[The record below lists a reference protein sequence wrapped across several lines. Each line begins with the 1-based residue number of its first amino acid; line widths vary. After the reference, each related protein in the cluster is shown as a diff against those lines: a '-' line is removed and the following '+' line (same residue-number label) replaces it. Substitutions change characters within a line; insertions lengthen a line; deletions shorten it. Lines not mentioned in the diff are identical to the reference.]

1 MKYNPMYHR
10 SVVGNLRTKYDE
22 KNPKDPLVLHDEQVW
37 EIFEENHGIEITDEP
52 EATAKYGGDV
62 AIYLA
67 LEENNN
73 APQ

>member
-1 MKYNPMYHR
+1 MKYNPVYHR
-10 SVVGNLRTKYDE
+10 SVVGNLRTKYDATHDKPLELPDE
-22 KNPKDPLVLHDEQVW
+22 KVW

-67 LEENNN
+67 LEEANH
-73 APQ
+73 AAQ